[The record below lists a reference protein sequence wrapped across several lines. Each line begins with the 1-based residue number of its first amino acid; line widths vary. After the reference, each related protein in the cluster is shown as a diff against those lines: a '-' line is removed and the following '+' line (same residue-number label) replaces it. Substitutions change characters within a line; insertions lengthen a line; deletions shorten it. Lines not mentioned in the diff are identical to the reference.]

1 MKTELSAPTPMS
13 SAAPRTSLQ
22 APLEY
27 FKILFE
33 LFTVQAT
40 IELALILLALLPSP
54 SSALIVA
61 GLSLVDSFVQLEA
74 VYEYMWEF
82 RLDTFQSLS
91 SGLIEMSLAPPVS
104 ATADQFS
111 PSASPL

>member
-13 SAAPRTSLQ
+13 SAVPGTSLQ
-22 APLEY
+22 VPFEY

-40 IELALILLALLPSP
+40 VELALILLALLPLP
-54 SSALIVA
+54 SSALVVA
-61 GLSLVDSFVQLEA
+61 GSSLVDSFVQLEA
-74 VYEYMWEF
+74 VYEYTWEF

-104 ATADQFS
+104 ATADQLL
-111 PSASPL
+111 PSASAL